1 MKLFRYTFLLLVL
14 SACTKDKGYVL
25 KGDYPADIDKLIT
38 TRCAVSG
45 CHNTVSKDAA
55 SGLDL
60 SSWSSL
66 FRGSPSGSPVIPFSS
81 RFSSLCYFIN
91 TYTDLGTVNAPTMP
105 IGEAPLTRE
114 EVSRMNGWINA
125 GAPDVNGT
133 IAFSGAAV
141 KKLYAVNQ
149 GCDVVTVFDS
159 ETHLPIRYIEVGSG
173 KSTPHQVRVA
183 PDGKFWYVLFLNSNV
198 MKKYRCSDDNFVAD
212 IPLTPLAA
220 KTGTQNALDWNTFV
234 ISDDGKRAYCVS
246 WTAVGA
252 VSTVDLM
259 NHRLIRMS
267 PGWNYPHGIC
277 LSKDGAKIYLAAQT
291 GNYISEIDSA
301 FNLSTLN
308 EYALDGTQ
316 VSSVS
321 SLDPHDMGL
330 NEAGNR
336 LYVTCQKSNEV
347 IVFDLISKSSVARI
361 QTPYYPQEIVYS
373 EKYKSWYLSCS
384 GDGSPTDLGSV
395 MKINSDLSTLIV
407 RHGAQPHGLAVDER
421 SGLLYVLSRN
431 ISTSGPLP
439 HHTSQCQ
446 GKNGFVSFLDPL
458 DLKSTGDKFELS
470 VDPYFIYPQP

>member
-1 MKLFRYTFLLLVL
+1 
-14 SACTKDKGYVL
+14 
-25 KGDYPADIDKLIT
+25 
-38 TRCAVSG
+38 
-45 CHNTVSKDAA
+45 
-55 SGLDL
+55 
-60 SSWSSL
+60 
-66 FRGSPSGSPVIPFSS
+66 
-81 RFSSLCYFIN
+81 
-91 TYTDLGTVNAPTMP
+91 
-105 IGEAPLTRE
+105 
-114 EVSRMNGWINA
+114 MNGWINA

-308 EYALDGTQ
+308 EYALDGSQ

>member
-1 MKLFRYTFLLLVL
+1 MKLFRYIFLLLVL

-45 CHNTVSKDAA
+45 CHNTISKDAA

-66 FRGSPSGSPVIPFSS
+66 FRGSRSGSPVIPFSS

-91 TYTDLGTVNAPTMP
+91 TYSDLGTVNAPTMP

-125 GAPDVNGT
+125 GAPDVDGT

-308 EYALDGTQ
+308 EYALDGSQ

-421 SGLLYVLSRN
+421 SGLLYVL
-431 ISTSGPLP
+431 
-439 HHTSQCQ
+439 
-446 GKNGFVSFLDPL
+446 
-458 DLKSTGDKFELS
+458 
-470 VDPYFIYPQP
+470 

>member
-1 MKLFRYTFLLLVL
+1 MKLFCYTFLFLVL

-25 KGDYPADIDKLIT
+25 TGDYPADIDKLIT

-66 FRGSPSGSPVIPFSS
+66 FRGSRSGSPVIPFSS

-91 TYTDLGTVNAPTMP
+91 TYSDLGTINAPTMP

-114 EVSRMNGWINA
+114 EVSRLKEWIDA
-125 GAPDVNGT
+125 GAPDVKGT
-133 IAFSGAAV
+133 VAFSGPAV

-183 PDGKFWYVLFLNSNV
+183 PDGKFWYVVFLNSNV
-198 MKKYRCSDDNFVAD
+198 MKKYRCSDDAFVAD

-252 VSTVDLM
+252 VSTVDLL

-330 NEAGNR
+330 NEGGNR

-347 IVFDLISKSSVARI
+347 IVFDLTSKTSVARI
-361 QTPYYPQEIVYS
+361 PTPYYPQELVYS
-373 EKYKSWYLSCS
+373 KKYTSWYLTCS
-384 GDGSPTDLGSV
+384 GDGSPTDPGSV
-395 MKINSDLSTLIV
+395 MKINSDLSTLTL

-431 ISTSGPLP
+431 ISSSGPLP